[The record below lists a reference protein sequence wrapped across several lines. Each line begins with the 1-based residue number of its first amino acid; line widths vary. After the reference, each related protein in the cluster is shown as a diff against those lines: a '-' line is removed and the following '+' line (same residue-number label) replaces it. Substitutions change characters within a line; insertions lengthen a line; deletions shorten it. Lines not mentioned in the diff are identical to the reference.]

1 MVDEANQGE
10 WKGYLAEVARPL
22 VERLGRTSRAGEP
35 AKESELCLQLLF
47 MLARDVD
54 DAALSE
60 TAMSQAESYLSG
72 QGSVDQALIE
82 AYLYLAA
89 KRGNVA
95 IVALVKEALAEA
107 KDPQRRSNLLAMLG
121 QFEQP
126 EAHALALDAMLDP
139 VVTPSDLRTLLAL
152 NGDGE
157 ARRRRLRGWI
167 EEHYPEISGKLPSA
181 FLAHIVSSQSGLM
194 DLQEL
199 ERVKAFYSAQP
210 DPNGAQMKLRLRADL
225 RAALK
230 ERSAD
235 EAQLIRGLIAAID
248 NAEAP
253 PLQFN
258 ERVGQHRFIDGTA
271 EIERLCLA
279 PAQVQAILI
288 AEIQEREHAAVEMER
303 LEKSDRADVL
313 RAEAL
318 IAKRYVES

>member
-35 AKESELCLQLLF
+35 AKESELRVQLLF

-210 DPNGAQMKLRLRADL
+210 DPNGALQRELEKISETVRL
-225 RAALK
+225 
-230 ERSAD
+230 
-235 EAQLIRGLIAAID
+235 
-248 NAEAP
+248 N
-253 PLQFN
+253 
-258 ERVGQHRFIDGTA
+258 
-271 EIERLCLA
+271 
-279 PAQVQAILI
+279 I
-288 AEIQEREHAAVEMER
+288 AERERGQSSFTPAIM
-303 LEKSDRADVL
+303 LD
-313 RAEAL
+313 
-318 IAKRYVES
+318 